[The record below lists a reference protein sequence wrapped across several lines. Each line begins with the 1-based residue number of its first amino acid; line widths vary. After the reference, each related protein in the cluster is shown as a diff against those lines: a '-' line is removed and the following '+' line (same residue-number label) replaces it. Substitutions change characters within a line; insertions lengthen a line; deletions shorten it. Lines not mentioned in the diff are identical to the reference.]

1 MTEPIISFKDFSF
14 QYHSQATPTLQN
26 INVDIYP
33 GEKVLVVGASG
44 SGKSTFAN
52 CINGLIPF
60 KTKGNITG
68 ELYINNQD
76 ATVSCLHDVSNVVG
90 TVLQDT
96 DGQFIGLTAAE
107 DMAFY

>member
-52 CINGLIPF
+52 CINGLIHL
-60 KTKGNITG
+60 KLKVT
-68 ELYINNQD
+68 
-76 ATVSCLHDVSNVVG
+76 
-90 TVLQDT
+90 
-96 DGQFIGLTAAE
+96 
-107 DMAFY
+107 

>member
-1 MTEPIISFKDFSF
+1 M
-14 QYHSQATPTLQN
+14 
-26 INVDIYP
+26 
-33 GEKVLVVGASG
+33 LVVGASG

-76 ATVSCLHDVSNVVG
+76 ATVSCLHDDLMLLV
-90 TVLQDT
+90 
-96 DGQFIGLTAAE
+96 QFYKIQM
-107 DMAFY
+107 DSS

>member
-52 CINGLIPF
+52 CINGL
-60 KTKGNITG
+60 
-68 ELYINNQD
+68 
-76 ATVSCLHDVSNVVG
+76 
-90 TVLQDT
+90 
-96 DGQFIGLTAAE
+96 
-107 DMAFY
+107 

>member
-44 SGKSTFAN
+44 SGKST
-52 CINGLIPF
+52 
-60 KTKGNITG
+60 
-68 ELYINNQD
+68 
-76 ATVSCLHDVSNVVG
+76 
-90 TVLQDT
+90 LQ
-96 DGQFIGLTAAE
+96 IA
-107 DMAFY
+107 